1 MSWNLSCFPTHPP
14 SGIYP
19 AFLQTSPLLLFSFF
33 FFIFFGIFFL
43 LVWLACGSNCSLTLT
58 DVGTLKPYHDL
69 LGSLSSCFPLEIGLA
84 IRTKSKSWNK
94 LLKSVSL
101 IYWLSLFF
109 FCWAPTPA
117 MTPTTEG
124 WKTKLLTY
132 VGFQIR
138 TQRSEINAARPSIQH
153 SCNSASS

>member
-1 MSWNLSCFPTHPP
+1 MKSFLFPYPSSFWHLPCFFADFPP
-14 SGIYP
+14 L
-19 AFLQTSPLLLFSFF
+19 AFFFLFLYIFWDFFFTRVTGMWLQLFSDSDWCWDTEALPWFAWILKLLFPLRNRASNKDKIKELEQTSQVSFPNLLAFT
-33 FFIFFGIFFL
+33 
-43 LVWLACGSNCSLTLT
+43 V
-58 DVGTLKPYHDL
+58 
-69 LGSLSSCFPLEIGLA
+69 
-84 IRTKSKSWNK
+84 
-94 LLKSVSL
+94 
-101 IYWLSLFF
+101 F